1 LASSPTLEVFRVG
14 SLRYAEGLE
23 VQAGWVSE
31 RRAGHVPDRILLVEH
46 PHVVT
51 LGRGTQP
58 GNLLRTP
65 EELEALGIERFEVG
79 RGGDVTYHGPG
90 QLVGYPILDLKPGP
104 GRADRRDLHRYLREL
119 EGVLIDALADF
130 GVEGTRAPGMTGVW
144 TRLGKVAAIGVRV
157 SSGWITSH
165 GFALNLD
172 TDLSYFEVIV
182 PCGLEDRRVTTVAR
196 LLPEPPTRRA
206 VEDRILHHLGRRFDL
221 APVEGDP
228 AGVGLGVQ
236 LPSGGANSV

>member
-1 LASSPTLEVFRVG
+1 MAERPILEVFRVG
-14 SLRYAEGLE
+14 SLPYAEGLE
-23 VQAGWVSE
+23 VQAAWVTA
-31 RRAGHVPDRILLVEH
+31 RRSGEIPDRILLLEH

-51 LGRGTQP
+51 LGRGTEP

-65 EELEALGIERFEVG
+65 EELSALGIERFEAG

-90 QLVGYPILDLKPGP
+90 QLVGYPVLDLKPGP
-104 GRADRRDLHRYLREL
+104 GREDRRDLHRYLREL
-119 EGVLIDALADF
+119 EGVLIDTLADF

-182 PCGLEDRRVTTVAR
+182 PCGLEDRRVTSLAR
-196 LLPEPPTRRA
+196 LLPDPPGRRE
-206 VEDRILHHLGRRFDL
+206 VENRILHHLGRRFDL
-221 APVEGDP
+221 APAEGASGAIGP
-228 AGVGLGVQ
+228 GVQ
-236 LPSGGANSV
+236 LPSGGANSA